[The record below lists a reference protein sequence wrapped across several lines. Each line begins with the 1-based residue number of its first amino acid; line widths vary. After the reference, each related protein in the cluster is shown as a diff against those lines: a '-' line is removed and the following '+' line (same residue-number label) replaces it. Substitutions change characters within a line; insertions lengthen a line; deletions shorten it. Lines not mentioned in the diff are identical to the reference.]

1 MVSESFEPYISLGSV
16 LRRFSSNS
24 ILRFS
29 HLVSAKRYLSGV
41 HSSLGQICALF
52 LVGIYSI
59 VSILVLRVFPDSI
72 FSEVTYLNSIL
83 AFVLLGI
90 FGFALI
96 LIFKIQ
102 VLDFFRMPV
111 RTKASLVS
119 IGVAAFLVIPP
130 ILLGETEDRF
140 IGLSAL
146 GLLFI
151 LAVGFGEEVFNRGFV
166 YGYLE
171 RHGQYFGLIWS
182 SAIFGLLH
190 LNRYLGSNWD
200 GWRAYSHVL
209 SASAIGLFMCSLMI
223 VTKSIWTSI
232 IFHALANWQL
242 AFKSRRENDAETFGQ
257 NLLENLLDP
266 FWTVLFYSTFALII
280 LWLHSGFN
288 ISPRMER
295 FAATLKLVDSD
306 R

>member
-1 MVSESFEPYISLGSV
+1 MSSSP
-16 LRRFSSNS
+16 LRVR
-24 ILRFS
+24 
-29 HLVSAKRYLSGV
+29 
-41 HSSLGQICALF
+41 ALF
-52 LVGIYSI
+52 FIGVYSI

-72 FSEVTYLNSIL
+72 FSEVAYLNSIL

-96 LIFKIQ
+96 LTFKIQ

-119 IGVAAFLVIPP
+119 ISVATFLVIPP

-140 IGLSAL
+140 LGLSAL

-151 LAVGFGEEVFNRGFV
+151 LSVGFGEEVFNRGFV

-182 SAIFGLLH
+182 SVIFGMLH

-209 SASAIGLFMCSLMI
+209 SASAIGLFMCVLMM
-223 VTKSIWTSI
+223 VTKSIWISI
-232 IFHALANWQL
+232 IFHALANWHL
-242 AFKSRRENDAETFGQ
+242 AFKGRQKSDVEVVGESLR
-257 NLLENLLDP
+257 ENLLDP
-266 FWTVLFYSTFALII
+266 LGSVLIYSTFAFFI
-280 LWLHSGFN
+280 LWVNFGMVL
-288 ISPRMER
+288 SPRV
-295 FAATLKLVDSD
+295 ATLLARFKLVDQELKV
-306 R
+306 